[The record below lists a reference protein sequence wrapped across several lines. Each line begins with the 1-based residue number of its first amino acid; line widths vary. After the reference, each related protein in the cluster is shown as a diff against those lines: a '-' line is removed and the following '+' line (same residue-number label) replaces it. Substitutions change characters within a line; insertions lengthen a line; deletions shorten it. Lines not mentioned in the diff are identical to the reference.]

1 MSLNS
6 YAEILM
12 PIVTDDFFNSTQHL
26 KIHKMDHKKKPPKMG
41 ALIKPLTES

>member
-12 PIVTDDFFNSTQHL
+12 PIVNDDFFNSIQHL
-26 KIHKMDHKKKPPKMG
+26 KIHKMDHKKSPQKWG
-41 ALIKPLTES
+41 LLLNL